1 MAWIKAEYEF
11 ASLFSYRIPG
21 FSSQYALT
29 SLIPGPSTI
38 KLALVATAIR
48 STGSTKSGE
57 RVFKKIRDAAIAISP
72 PKRIAVSNV
81 LIRRLKKKRG
91 KVGLGFEETFG
102 IRGYAHFS
110 NSIKIYVNV
119 KEEDKDEIKN
129 ILSRI
134 RQLGSYDSIVS
145 CKGEPLEEEAPLN
158 CIRPLESLER
168 VEKNILLIPVKDINP
183 DPAIK
188 FEDVNPYYINE
199 KRRKKKEI
207 FINKF
212 YPLNVA
218 KCELGKNWIIY
229 ELE

>member
-1 MAWIKAEYEF
+1 MAWLKAEYEF
-11 ASLFSYRIPG
+11 ASLFSYRIPD

-29 SLIPGPSTI
+29 SPLPGPSTI

-48 STGSTKSGE
+48 STGNIKLGE
-57 RVFKKIRDAAIAISP
+57 RIFEKIRNVTIAILP
-72 PKRIAVSNV
+72 PKRIAISNV

-110 NSIKIYVNV
+110 SSLKIYVNV

-134 RQLGSYDSIVS
+134 RQLGSYDSIVC
-145 CKGEPLEEEAPLN
+145 CKGEPLEEAPLN
-158 CIRPLESLER
+158 CIRPIESLER
-168 VEKNILLIPVKDINP
+168 VEKNILLVPVKDINS

-188 FEDVNPYYINE
+188 FEDVNSYYIN
-199 KRRKKKEI
+199 KKSRKTKEI

-212 YPLNVA
+212 YPLNIV
-218 KCELGKNWIIY
+218 KSEVGKNWIIY